1 MKKIIS
7 ILIFF
12 FSPIFSQTQVNV
24 DSLINSLE
32 TKEDTAKVNLLLKI
46 AEIQNNIDPTKSPQF
61 INEALQLSEQLNYN
75 KGKANAN
82 LQLGRYYVFIG
93 KYDEGVKYFIKSIEQ
108 SEKAGEENTKFLAM
122 NNLAVSYAIMGKFS
136 KAIEMF
142 KKLIPLAEKIEPEK
156 NLVSLYI
163 NIGICFNGL
172 GDFKSAEESFRSS
185 YKLTRNK
192 NTFLNAASANNLSL
206 ALLNQNKLKEA
217 LPFAGEAYNY
227 SKELQQND
235 LMLEAM
241 TNLANIYHK
250 MGQNQKAIELTF
262 EGIKIADSIEAKLQ
276 KQNFLGNLYLYHEA
290 LGNYKES
297 LDYYKKY
304 SAMKDSLLN
313 ESTQKEILKLNTQFE
328 TERKEKELILK
339 NKEIE
344 EKNLIITFAV
354 VLFLAVSVL
363 LAVIIYLY
371 RKRNLAF
378 KNLVQLNIDI
388 IRKEKK
394 LNAVKAFLSESK
406 FVKLD
411 TREKLQAIF
420 EDLDS
425 EKYKYSSLSDSKKI
439 EIVEKLN
446 KIMNEDKVYL
456 HKDISIEKLAAMM
469 DVNAKYLSQ
478 IIHEVHNENFANF
491 VNEYRIKDAKSFLS
505 DRNYDY
511 LSIEGISEL
520 SGFYSKQSFNTAFKK
535 LTGMT
540 PSFYKNSAL
549 HI

>member
-1 MKKIIS
+1 MKKIIV
-7 ILIFF
+7 ILLFF
-12 FSPIFSQTQVNV
+12 FNAIFSQTQVNI
-24 DSLINSLE
+24 DSLISSLN

-46 AEIQNNIDPTKSPQF
+46 IDIQSNIDPTKSLQF
-61 INEALQLSEQLNYN
+61 INEALQLSEQLTYQ
-75 KGKANAN
+75 KGTATANFH
-82 LQLGRYYVFIG
+82 LGRYYYLTG

-108 SEKAGEENTKFLAM
+108 FGKIGEEDTKFLAM
-122 NNLAVSYAIMGKFS
+122 NNLAVSYAIMAKFRE
-136 KAIEMF
+136 AIEMF
-142 KKLIPLAEKIEPEK
+142 KKLIPLAEKINPEK

-163 NIGICFNGL
+163 NMGNCYNGL
-172 GDFKSAEESFRSS
+172 GDFKSAEENFRSS

-192 NTFLNAASANNLSL
+192 NIFLNAASANNLSL

-217 LPFAGEAYNY
+217 LPFAGEAYHY
-227 SKELQQND
+227 SKELHENE

-276 KQNFLGNLYLYHEA
+276 KQNFLGNLYLYNEA

-313 ESTQKEILKLNTQFE
+313 ESTQNEILKLNTQFE

-344 EKNLIITFAV
+344 EKNLVITFAF
-354 VLFLAVSVL
+354 VLFVAVTIL
-363 LAVIIYLY
+363 LTIIGYLY
-371 RKRNLAF
+371 RKRYLAF

-388 IRKEKK
+388 IKKEKK
-394 LNAVKAFLSESK
+394 LNAIKTFLAESK
-406 FVKLD
+406 SVKFD
-411 TREKLQAIF
+411 TREQLQAIY

-439 EIVEKLN
+439 ELVEKLN
-446 KIMNEDKVYL
+446 KFMNEDKVYL
-456 HKDISIEKLAAMM
+456 HKDISLEKLAAMM
-469 DVNAKYLSQ
+469 DVNAKYFSQ
-478 IIHEVHNENFANF
+478 IIHEVHNTNFANF
-491 VNEYRIKDAKSFLS
+491 VNEYRINDAKSYLS

-511 LSIEGISEL
+511 LSMEGIGDL
-520 SGFYSKQSFNTAFKK
+520 SGFYSKQSFNSAFKK

>member
-439 EIVEKLN
+439 EMVEKLN
-446 KIMNEDKVYL
+446 KFMNEDKVYL

>member
-192 NTFLNAASANNLSL
+192 NTFLNAARANNLSL

-439 EIVEKLN
+439 EMVEKLN
-446 KIMNEDKVYL
+446 KFMNEDKVYL

>member
-262 EGIKIADSIEAKLQ
+262 EGIKLADSIEAKLQ

-439 EIVEKLN
+439 EMVEKLN
-446 KIMNEDKVYL
+446 KFMNEDKVYL

-469 DVNAKYLSQ
+469 DVNTKYLSQ

>member
-262 EGIKIADSIEAKLQ
+262 EGIKLADSIEAKLQ

-439 EIVEKLN
+439 EMVEKLN
-446 KIMNEDKVYL
+446 KFMNEDKVYL

>member
-192 NTFLNAASANNLSL
+192 NIFLNAASANNLSL

-439 EIVEKLN
+439 EMVEKLN
-446 KIMNEDKVYL
+446 KFMNEDKVYL